1 MALHP
6 GIINDRELAASV
18 SVQHLNKVRQLELDE
33 YQTLIEHGFFH
44 PEERVEL
51 VQGYLIAMS
60 PINPPHAG
68 TLTRLATSFTLRL
81 KKRVVVRTQSP
92 IVLPGLKSQ
101 PEPDLVLAQPRSD
114 GYDRRHPMPEEILLV
129 VEISDSTLKYDQ
141 NEKKRH
147 YAAAG
152 IVEYWLFNLID
163 LLVEVYR
170 EPFVSETAEAD
181 YRSKVVYRPEQRIAP
196 AAFPKTW
203 LVLEDIFP
211 HRLKNEG

>member
-1 MALHP
+1 MALHSA
-6 GIINDRELAASV
+6 IVNRQRLASSASG
-18 SVQHLNKVRQLELDE
+18 QEAGQVRQLDLDE
-33 YQTLIEHGFFH
+33 YQTLIEHGFFR

-68 TLTRLATSFTLRL
+68 TLTRLATAFTLRL
-81 KKRVVVRTQSP
+81 NKRAIVRTQSP

-114 GYDRRHPMPEEILLV
+114 GYDRRHPSPEEILLV

-141 NEKKRH
+141 EEKKRQ

-170 EPFVSETAEAD
+170 QPFVSETGEAD
-181 YRSKVVYRPEQRIAP
+181 FQSKTVYRPGQRIAP
-196 AAFPKTW
+196 ALFPKTW
-203 LVLEDIFP
+203 IRLEDIFP
-211 HRLKNEG
+211 RHDNA